1 VPTPKLRIAASPVD
15 VPAGDRA
22 CLFRPVVVLGHRE
35 YQAVRTAAG
44 ARRIAVPALH
54 DIPAVVFTPGARP
67 GRIVDLLPVLQAE
80 VGDAKITGLPVVGEP
95 PRIAQAVGP
104 DLGPGVPAAHE
115 GVVRRDRV
123 RLSPVHVDPEHLS
136 QQAREDLS
144 VPPRIARPSAIAD
157 VQLTG
162 LPVEDRPTLHA
173 RAVGPDLGP
182 GVPEAHEGVVRRV
195 RVRLSPV
202 HVDPDQL
209 SLQARKVLSVPPRIA
224 RPATVAGPDVT

>member
-1 VPTPKLRIAASPVD
+1 QLTAVSRHAGRLHHVDLPRAIVAEEVPTPKLRIAASPVD

-67 GRIVDLLPVLQAE
+67 GRIVDLLPVLLAD
-80 VGDAKITGLPVVGEP
+80 VGDVKITGLPVEGEP

-136 QQAREDLS
+136 QQAR
-144 VPPRIARPSAIAD
+144 
-157 VQLTG
+157 
-162 LPVEDRPTLHA
+162 
-173 RAVGPDLGP
+173 
-182 GVPEAHEGVVRRV
+182 
-195 RVRLSPV
+195 
-202 HVDPDQL
+202 
-209 SLQARKVLSVPPRIA
+209 KVLSVPPRIA
-224 RPATVAGPDVT
+224 RPAAVAGPDVEIAVGAEGHHAAVVV

>member
-1 VPTPKLRIAASPVD
+1 
-15 VPAGDRA
+15 
-22 CLFRPVVVLGHRE
+22 VVVLGHRE

-67 GRIVDLLPVLQAE
+67 GRIVDLLPVLLAD
-80 VGDAKITGLPVVGEP
+80 VGDVKITGLPVEGEP

-136 QQAREDLS
+136 QQAR
-144 VPPRIARPSAIAD
+144 
-157 VQLTG
+157 
-162 LPVEDRPTLHA
+162 
-173 RAVGPDLGP
+173 
-182 GVPEAHEGVVRRV
+182 
-195 RVRLSPV
+195 
-202 HVDPDQL
+202 
-209 SLQARKVLSVPPRIA
+209 KVLSVPPRIA
-224 RPATVAGPDVT
+224 RPAAVAGPDVEIAVGAEGHHAAVVVGRRLGDGQDLRAARRVRRVPVGKRPEADYPHRPLPVRVVHEERAVLFKTGMEGEG